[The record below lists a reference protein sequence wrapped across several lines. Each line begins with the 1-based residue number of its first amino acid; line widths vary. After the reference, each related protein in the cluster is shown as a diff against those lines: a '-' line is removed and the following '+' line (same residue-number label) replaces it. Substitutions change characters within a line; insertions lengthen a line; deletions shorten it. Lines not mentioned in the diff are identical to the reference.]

1 MTKEELQGMLAEGY
15 NLNQIA
21 AIHMISRVEL
31 EKLLV
36 ETPVEKT
43 IKKTPK
49 IDIDPMFTEEEGL

>member
-1 MTKEELQGMLAEGY
+1 MTKTELQGMLADGY

-21 AIHMISRVEL
+21 AIHMISRIEL

-36 ETPVEKT
+36 ETPVEKPT
-43 IKKTPK
+43 KKTAK

>member
-1 MTKEELQGMLAEGY
+1 MTQEQLKGMLAEGF

-31 EKLLV
+31 EKLL
-36 ETPVEKT
+36 EEKLT
-43 IKKTPK
+43 KKTPK